1 MFGRRIGN
9 IESELVMAEPKYTVA
24 IIGCG
29 RLGQHYAEVY
39 RTLHNTEL
47 VAIAEYNPARLR
59 AVGER
64 FGVKELYPDAET
76 MYRKIVP
83 DIAVVV
89 LPVKY
94 IKEAVIASA
103 QAGVK
108 GVSTDKP
115 IGACLADADQMVD
128 VCVERGVV
136 FAGGNLQRALSEV
149 QEVASWLL
157 AGDYGELRGSS
168 VHRWSGEISGGGCQH
183 IAVLRL
189 LTQAEVTEVIA
200 WGMPEDALKSNSDD
214 GLIVNG
220 HFRLSNGLICPVFGG
235 ETPYRGVDVWTDK
248 ALIRWNWG
256 PPGIY
261 CGFDSD
267 GARLKVNRPYTP
279 LQYPRFSYMATS
291 IMSFLQVIES
301 DGKLAVS
308 GHDLRQ
314 SLEVAIAA
322 KYSALWGSVPLKLP
336 LEDRSLALYPREY
349 RWLGGDQSGQIQSS
363 QEALGGPLFSKC

>member
-1 MFGRRIGN
+1 
-9 IESELVMAEPKYTVA
+9 MAEPKYTVA

-47 VAIAEYNPARLR
+47 VAIAEYNSARLR

-64 FGVKELYPDAET
+64 FGIKALYPDAEA
-76 MYRKIVP
+76 MYREIVP

-128 VCVERGVV
+128 VCAERGVV

-200 WGMPEDALKSNSDD
+200 WGTPEDVLKSDNDD

-220 HFRLSNGLICPVFGG
+220 HFWLSNGLICPVFGG
-235 ETPYRGVDVWTDK
+235 ETPYCGVDVWTDK

-256 PPGIY
+256 PPEIY
-261 CGFDSD
+261 YGFDSD

-301 DGKLAVS
+301 GGELAVS

-349 RWLGGDQSGQIQSS
+349 RWLGGDQSGRIQSS
-363 QEALGGPLFSKC
+363 QEALEGPLFSKC